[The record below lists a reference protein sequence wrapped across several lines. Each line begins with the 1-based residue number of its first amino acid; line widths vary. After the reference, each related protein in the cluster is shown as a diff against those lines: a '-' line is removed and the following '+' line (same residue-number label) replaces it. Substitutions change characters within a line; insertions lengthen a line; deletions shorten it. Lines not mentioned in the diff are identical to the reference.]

1 MGTEL
6 RRRRRLSDLLG
17 LASFACLGLG
27 CLAWPAARAHA
38 QQVTTPNGAVT
49 IDYGVLNALGQGQ
62 APGVMVYGQ
71 AYGRA
76 PYPAYVQSPYSQ
88 SPYAPPVS
96 PYGQPAYPYPYG
108 QPAYGYPAQGAGQ
121 VLYPPPQYPVSSLL
135 VPAPMGSTPYVPQV
149 SAVQRTQPMT
159 PPAATAPAATAMA
172 PAPAPASTATATTTA
187 PSTTA
192 PSTTASA
199 STDTGPQPPPPPS
212 AVPGAST
219 ITAPPPPST
228 TTTTATAE
236 APSAPAT
243 STTAPAASTD
253 NSAAGSTASVTPPA
267 PPPAEGSSGTAA
279 TGSGGIAPPAAAD
292 TSGGIAA
299 PSAPAA
305 SGTSGTAGTANT
317 QTAAIPPAAPVE
329 GQIQI
334 AFPTDS
340 ADIPDAAKAELDTVA
355 QKMSADENLRL
366 QLLAYA
372 SGTADEASRARRMS
386 LSRALAVR
394 SYLIKAGVRSTR
406 MDVRALGNNVQGSP
420 ADRVDIIPKTT

>member
-17 LASFACLGLG
+17 LASIACIGLACG
-27 CLAWPAARAHA
+27 AWPAASAHA

-49 IDYGVLNALGQGQ
+49 IDYGVLNALGGQGQ
-62 APGVMVYGQ
+62 APGATAYGQ
-71 AYGRA
+71 
-76 PYPAYVQSPYSQ
+76 PYPAYAQSPYTQ

-108 QPAYGYPAQGAGQ
+108 QPAYGYPAQGTGQ

-135 VPAPMGSTPYVPQV
+135 VPPPMGSTPYVPQAA
-149 SAVQRTQPMT
+149 AVQPTQPVT
-159 PPAATAPAATAMA
+159 PAATAPAAPAMA
-172 PAPAPASTATATTTA
+172 TAPASTPTTPA
-187 PSTTA
+187 A

-199 STDTGPQPPPPPS
+199 ATDTNPPPPPPPS

-219 ITAPPPPST
+219 LTAPPPPT
-228 TTTTATAE
+228 AALTTTATAE
-236 APSAPAT
+236 PPSAPST
-243 STTAPAASTD
+243 DTTAPTTSTD
-253 NSAAGSTASVTPPA
+253 NSAASSTASVAPPA
-267 PPPAEGSSGTAA
+267 PPPAEGSTGTA
-279 TGSGGIAPPAAAD
+279 TSGSGGIAPPSAAD
-292 TSGGIAA
+292 TSGSGGIAP

-305 SGTSGTAGTANT
+305 NGTTGTAGTANT

-329 GQIQI
+329 GQFQI
-334 AFPTDS
+334 DFPADS
-340 ADIPDAAKAELDTVA
+340 ADIPDKAKAELDALA
-355 QKMSADENLRL
+355 QKMTADENMRL

-406 MDVRALGNNVQGSP
+406 MDVRALGNKVQGSP

>member
-17 LASFACLGLG
+17 LASIACIGLACG
-27 CLAWPAARAHA
+27 AWPAASAHA

-49 IDYGVLNALGQGQ
+49 IDYGVLNALGGQGQ
-62 APGVMVYGQ
+62 APGATAYGQ
-71 AYGRA
+71 
-76 PYPAYVQSPYSQ
+76 PYPAYAQSPYTQ

-96 PYGQPAYPYPYG
+96 PFGQPAYPYPYG
-108 QPAYGYPAQGAGQ
+108 QPAYGYPAQGTGQ

-135 VPAPMGSTPYVPQV
+135 VPPPMGSTPYVPQAA
-149 SAVQRTQPMT
+149 AVQPTQPVT
-159 PPAATAPAATAMA
+159 PAATAPAAPAMA
-172 PAPAPASTATATTTA
+172 TAPASTPTTPA
-187 PSTTA
+187 A

-199 STDTGPQPPPPPS
+199 ATDTNPPPPPPPA

-219 ITAPPPPST
+219 IATPPPPST
-228 TTTTATAE
+228 TTTATAE
-236 APSAPAT
+236 PPSAPST

-253 NSAAGSTASVTPPA
+253 NSASSSTASIAPPA

-279 TGSGGIAPPAAAD
+279 AGSGGIAPPAAPD
-292 TSGGIAA
+292 GSGSGGIAP

-305 SGTSGTAGTANT
+305 SGNT

-340 ADIPDAAKAELDTVA
+340 ADIPDAAKPGLDALA
-355 QKMSADENLRL
+355 QKMSADDNLRL

-420 ADRVDIIPKTT
+420 ADRVDIIPKAT

>member
-17 LASFACLGLG
+17 LASFACPGLASLALA
-27 CLAWPAARAHA
+27 CWAWPAATAHA
-38 QQVTTPNGAVT
+38 QQVTTPNGSVT
-49 IDYGVLNALGQGQ
+49 IDYGVLNALGGQGQ
-62 APGVMVYGQ
+62 APGVTAYGQ
-71 AYGRA
+71 
-76 PYPAYVQSPYSQ
+76 PYPAYAQSPYTQ

-135 VPAPMGSTPYVPQV
+135 VPAPMGSTPYVPSV
-149 SAVQRTQPMT
+149 AAVQPTQPMT
-159 PPAATAPAATAMA
+159 PPATTEPAVPAPAAT
-172 PAPAPASTATATTTA
+172 APASTATA
-187 PSTTA
+187 PPA

-199 STDTGPQPPPPPS
+199 TSDTNPPPPPPPS
-212 AVPGAST
+212 AVPGAAT

-228 TTTTATAE
+228 TTTATAE
-236 APSAPAT
+236 PPSAPST
-243 STTAPAASTD
+243 NTTAPPASTD
-253 NSAAGSTASVTPPA
+253 NSAASVAPPA

-279 TGSGGIAPPAAAD
+279 TGSGGIAPPAAPD
-292 TSGGIAA
+292 SSGGIAP

-305 SGTSGTAGTANT
+305 SGNT

-334 AFPTDS
+334 AFPADS
-340 ADIPDAAKAELDTVA
+340 ADIPDAAKAELDTLA
-355 QKMSADENLRL
+355 QKMSADDNLRL

-420 ADRVDIIPKTT
+420 ADRVDIIPKAT